1 MLEDKFTP
9 EAIAETIKQM
19 QQREDIRISEIKDEA
34 DAVTI
39 MEQCQIAAGKGWD
52 YNTFTGILARLPK
65 A

>member
-1 MLEDKFTP
+1 LLEDKFTP
-9 EAIAETIKQM
+9 EAIAEVIEQM
-19 QQREDIRISEIKDEA
+19 KKREDVRIGEIKNEA